1 MKTFEEFI
9 TEGKR
14 KNERRELEQNLHWA
28 WNRGRDDSHM
38 VTTASSV
45 KPMTPEQVLKHSGR
59 KAIERHLKQIDK
71 RRNKAVEKLMGR
83 LEEKISL
90 IPYFGAKRHKVF
102 QNGREKTVPEGKAVP
117 KRSSSSAGG
126 CGS

>member
-1 MKTFEEFI
+1 MKTFNEFI
-9 TEGKR
+9 TEGK
-14 KNERRELEQNLHWA
+14 KKEERRKLEQDLHTA
-28 WNRGRDDSHM
+28 WNRGRSQSGM
-38 VTTASSV
+38 STTASSF
-45 KPMTPEQVLKHSGR
+45 KPMTPEQVLKNSGR
-59 KAIERHLKQIDK
+59 KAIERHLNQIDK
-71 RRNKAVEKLMGR
+71 RRNKAVKGLMGR

-102 QNGREKTVPEGKAVP
+102 QNGREKIVPEGKAVP